1 MNGTLERRLRLQ
13 ILDHCLVL
21 LEEALERG
29 QPRVD
34 AVLGLKLRKVLG
46 RAGLIPDHRLEGRRV
61 ERVLDDIF
69 ALQEDASERLSRN
82 GGWGST
88 VEGGEGES

>member
-1 MNGTLERRLRLQ
+1 MNQLSDRRQRLL
-13 ILDHCLVL
+13 ILDQCLVL

-29 QPRVD
+29 QARVD
-34 AVLGLKLRKVLG
+34 APLGLRVRKLLG

-69 ALQEDASERLSRN
+69 ALQEDPTDQAS
-82 GGWGST
+82 
-88 VEGGEGES
+88 

>member
-1 MNGTLERRLRLQ
+1 MLDRRHRLQ
-13 ILDHCLVL
+13 ILDQCLVL

-34 AVLGLKLRKVLG
+34 APLALKLRRALG
-46 RAGLIPDHRLEGRRV
+46 HAGLIPDHRLEGRRV

-69 ALQEDASERLSRN
+69 ALQEDATIQAS
-82 GGWGST
+82 
-88 VEGGEGES
+88 

>member
-1 MNGTLERRLRLQ
+1 VNEILDRRHRLQ
-13 ILDHCLVL
+13 ILDQCLVL

-34 AVLGLKLRKVLG
+34 APLGLKLRKLLG
-46 RAGLIPDHRLEGRRV
+46 LAGLIPDHRLEGRRV

-69 ALQEDASERLSRN
+69 ALQESASGQAS
-82 GGWGST
+82 
-88 VEGGEGES
+88 